1 MIIVLESWSI
11 DLFTDM
17 AAILNSIVLSK
28 KLWDGEGAIIGK
40 FIVCTAVRL
49 AFYIN

>member
-1 MIIVLESWSI
+1 
-11 DLFTDM
+11 M

-28 KLWDGEGAIIGK
+28 TLWDAEGAIIGK

-49 AFYIN
+49 SFYII

>member
-1 MIIVLESWSI
+1 MFIFETI

-28 KLWDGEGAIIGK
+28 TLWDAEGANIGK

-49 AFYIN
+49 SFYII